1 MTCSLT
7 EFSQLIGK
15 SVQAVEFYS
24 ENGYVVRLRGYPVI
38 FIYDSLNRYFSFI
51 RYTYGRVEME
61 IQQLETL
68 DRVSKQKIKPRK
80 QQPAIRR
87 ALEIKTCIDKTEKQ
101 LKLLRYFCTFTD
113 VACLMSVG
121 KIAVANKKLREFQSQ
136 FFLAQ
141 EEVKNLI
148 LSAEIKPVQCET
160 ILLARYVDCENFW
173 EIGEDYNY
181 SLSHVYYL
189 HRRGLKEMALRR
201 KKRK

>member
-7 EFSQLIGK
+7 EFSKLINR

-38 FIYDSLNRYFSFI
+38 FIYDSLTRYFSFV
-51 RYTYGRVEME
+51 RYTYGRAEME

-68 DRVSKQKIKPRK
+68 ERISKQKIKPRK
-80 QQPAIRR
+80 QQPAIRQ
-87 ALEIKTCIDKTEKQ
+87 ALELKKCIEMTEKQ

-113 VACLMSVG
+113 IASLPSVG
-121 KIAVANKKLREFQSQ
+121 KIAVANKKLLEFQSQ

-148 LSAEIKPVQCET
+148 LSKEIKPVQCET
-160 ILLARYVDCENFW
+160 ILLARYVDCESFW
-173 EIGEDYNY
+173 EISEDYSY
-181 SLSHVYYL
+181 SLSHVYFL
-189 HRRGLKEMALRR
+189 HRQGLKMASGR

>member
-7 EFSQLIGK
+7 EFSKLINR

-38 FIYDSLNRYFSFI
+38 FIYDSLNRYFSFV
-51 RYTYGRVEME
+51 RYTYGRLEME

-80 QQPAIRR
+80 QPAIRK

-113 VACLMSVG
+113 VASLPSVG

-148 LSAEIKPVQCET
+148 LSKEIKPVQCET
-160 ILLARYVDCENFW
+160 ILLARYVDCESFW
-173 EIGEDYNY
+173 EISEDYSY
-181 SLSHVYYL
+181 SLSHVYFL
-189 HRRGLKEMALRR
+189 HRQGLKEMALRR

>member
-7 EFSQLIGK
+7 EFSKIIGK

-24 ENGYVVRLRGYPVI
+24 ENGYIVRLGKYPVI
-38 FIYDSLNRYFSFI
+38 FINESLERYFSFV
-51 RYTYGRVEME
+51 RYTYGRAEME

-68 DRVSKQKIKPRK
+68 DRVSKQKIKPRT
-80 QQPAIRR
+80 QPTIRR
-87 ALEIKTCIDKTEKQ
+87 ALELQNCIDMTEKQ
-101 LKLLRYFCTFTD
+101 LKLLRYFCTYTD
-113 VACLMSVG
+113 VASLPSVG
-121 KIAVANKKLREFQSQ
+121 KIAVANRKLLELQAQ
-136 FFLAQ
+136 LPTAQ
-141 EEVKNLI
+141 EEVKKLI

-160 ILLARYVDCENFW
+160 ILLARYVDCGSLG
-173 EIGEDYNY
+173 EIAEDYSY

>member
-7 EFSQLIGK
+7 EFSKLINR

-24 ENGYVVRLRGYPVI
+24 ENGYVVRLRKYPVI
-38 FIYDSLNRYFSFI
+38 FINESLDRYFSFVK
-51 RYTYGRVEME
+51 YTYGRAEME

-80 QQPAIRR
+80 QPAIRR

-101 LKLLRYFCTFTD
+101 LNILRFFSAYTD
-113 VACLMSVG
+113 VASLPSIG

-148 LSAEIKPVQCET
+148 LSKKIKPVQCET
-160 ILLARYVDCENFW
+160 ILLARYVDCESFW
-173 EIGEDYNY
+173 EIGEDYSY

>member
-24 ENGYVVRLRGYPVI
+24 ENGYIVRLRKYPVI
-38 FIYDSLNRYFSFI
+38 FINESLDRYFSFV
-51 RYTYGRVEME
+51 RYTYGRAEME

-80 QQPAIRR
+80 QPAIRK
-87 ALEIKTCIDKTEKQ
+87 ALELQNCIDMTEKQ

-113 VACLMSVG
+113 VASLPSVG

-136 FFLAQ
+136 LTLAQ

-148 LSAEIKPVQCET
+148 LSKKIKPVQCET
-160 ILLARYVDCENFW
+160 ILLARYVDCESFW
-173 EIGEDYNY
+173 EIGEDYSY
-181 SLSHVYYL
+181 SLNHVYYL

>member
-7 EFSQLIGK
+7 EFSKIIGK

-24 ENGYVVRLRGYPVI
+24 ANGYIVRLRKYPVI
-38 FIYDSLNRYFSFI
+38 FINESLDRYFSFV
-51 RYTYGRVEME
+51 RYTYGRAEME

-80 QQPAIRR
+80 QPAIRK

-101 LKLLRYFCTFTD
+101 LKLLRYFCTYTD
-113 VACLMSVG
+113 VASLPSVG
-121 KIAVANKKLREFQSQ
+121 KIAVANKKLREFQAKLT
-136 FFLAQ
+136 LAK

-148 LSAEIKPVQCET
+148 LSKKIKPVQCET
-160 ILLARYVDCENFW
+160 ILLARYVDCESFW
-173 EIGEDYNY
+173 EIGEDYSY

>member
-7 EFSQLIGK
+7 EFSKLINR

-38 FIYDSLNRYFSFI
+38 FIYDSLNRYFSFV
-51 RYTYGRVEME
+51 RYTYGRLEME

-80 QQPAIRR
+80 QPAIRK
-87 ALEIKTCIDKTEKQ
+87 ALELQNCIDMTEKQ
-101 LKLLRYFCTFTD
+101 LKLLRYFCTYTD
-113 VACLMSVG
+113 IASLPSVG

-148 LSAEIKPVQCET
+148 LSKKIKPVQCET
-160 ILLARYVDCENFW
+160 ILLARYVDCESFW
-173 EIGEDYNY
+173 EISEDYSY
-181 SLSHVYYL
+181 SLSHVYFL
-189 HRRGLKEMALRR
+189 HRQGLKEMALRR